1 MPSPLRIP
9 RGLVAPLIETTS
21 FSSDR
26 EIGSFLK
33 DLTVEGSFY
42 PGIVF
47 SLPSLASRQMS
58 VRLNAYVLIPECLCK
73 EMYH

>member
-1 MPSPLRIP
+1 MPSLLRIP
-9 RGLVAPLIETTS
+9 RDFVAPLIETTS

-33 DLTVEGSFY
+33 DLTVEDSFY
-42 PGIVF
+42 SGIAF
-47 SLPSLASRQMS
+47 SLPSLASRQTS
-58 VRLNAYVLIPECLCK
+58 VGLNAYVLIPECLYK